1 MAAFKCSEFRPSPG
15 SAEAR
20 IHALEAAM
28 TALTRELGYVL
39 NHLDGNNFTPEER
52 ESFVSELV
60 EQVKEAVDNGT
71 AS

>member
-15 SAEAR
+15 SADSR
-20 IHALEAAM
+20 IYALEAAL
-28 TALTRELGYVL
+28 TALTRELAYVL

-52 ESFVSELV
+52 ESFISNLV
-60 EQVKEAVDNGT
+60 ERVKEAVDHGT